1 MRIFRTYFAGSKK
14 SGGINELLVLAIPMV
29 ISTAADG
36 VMTFTDR
43 LFMAK
48 VGSEQMNAVMGGGV
62 GFQVLTFFFIGLLGY
77 STALVAQ
84 YFGAGEKHNSSKTTF
99 QAIIISVIAWPVII
113 LLKPL
118 IAQYFVYLK
127 IPEVQLQYQ
136 TEYFNIMVFG
146 GVFAILRHS
155 LSCFFSGIGKT
166 KIVMRATIVAMLLN
180 VILDY
185 VLIFGKFGFEAM
197 GIKGAAIASISGS
210 AGAVI
215 MLFYAFFHK
224 TIKKEFSVMQSF
236 RLDFSIM
243 KKLFRF
249 GYPAGL
255 ELFLNFF
262 AFSTMISIFHS
273 QGNIA
278 ATASTIMFNWDLV
291 SFIPLLGVEIAVTS
305 LVGRYMG
312 AGRPQVAHR
321 AAVSGIKIGVF
332 YSIVILALFI
342 TIPEVLVR
350 VFEPV
355 GHSHVFE
362 SAVPVAS
369 NMIRI
374 ASIYVLVE
382 AVMVALVGALRGAG
396 DTFFT
401 MIASVTAHWMFV
413 PIIYCSLKFF
423 NMSVEWSWFLLVIAF
438 LLFSFVLYFRF
449 KSGKWKKIKVI
460 G

>member
-1 MRIFRTYFAGSKK
+1 
-14 SGGINELLVLAIPMV
+14 
-29 ISTAADG
+29 
-36 VMTFTDR
+36 
-43 LFMAK
+43 
-48 VGSEQMNAVMGGGV
+48 
-62 GFQVLTFFFIGLLGY
+62 
-77 STALVAQ
+77 
-84 YFGAGEKHNSSKTTF
+84 
-99 QAIIISVIAWPVII
+99 
-113 LLKPL
+113 
-118 IAQYFVYLK
+118 
-127 IPEVQLQYQ
+127 
-136 TEYFNIMVFG
+136 
-146 GVFAILRHS
+146 
-155 LSCFFSGIGKT
+155 
-166 KIVMRATIVAMLLN
+166 
-180 VILDY
+180 
-185 VLIFGKFGFEAM
+185 
-197 GIKGAAIASISGS
+197 
-210 AGAVI
+210 
-215 MLFYAFFHK
+215 
-224 TIKKEFSVMQSF
+224 
-236 RLDFSIM
+236 M

-312 AGRPQVAHR
+312 AERPQVAHR
-321 AAVSGIKIGVF
+321 AAISGIKIGVF
-332 YSIVILALFI
+332 YSIVILVLFI

-350 VFEPV
+350 VFEPA
-355 GHSHVFE
+355 GYSQMFE

-374 ASIYVLVE
+374 ASIYVLAE

-413 PIIYCSLKFF
+413 PVVYCSFRFF
-423 NMSVEWSWFLLVIAF
+423 HLSVEWSWFLLVIAF

>member
-1 MRIFRTYFAGSKK
+1 MRIFRTYFAGSHKL
-14 SGGINELLVLAIPMV
+14 GGINELLLLALPMV

-43 LFMAK
+43 LFLAR

-84 YFGAGEKHNSSKTTF
+84 YYGAGEKHNSSKTTF
-99 QAIIISVIAWPVII
+99 QAIIISLIAWPII
-113 LLKPL
+113 LLLKPL
-118 IAQYFVYLK
+118 VVEYFVYLK
-127 IPEVQLQYQ
+127 IPQIQLKYQ
-136 TEYFNIMVFG
+136 IEYFNIMVWG
-146 GVFAILRHS
+146 GIFTILRHS

-166 KIVMRATIVAMLLN
+166 KIVMRATIVALILN

-185 VLIFGKFGFEAM
+185 ILIFGKFGLEPM

-210 AGAVI
+210 AAAVI
-215 MLFYAFFHK
+215 MLVYAYLSK
-224 TIKKEFSVMQSF
+224 TNNKEFFVAKSF
-236 RLDFSIM
+236 RFNFLIM

-262 AFSTMISIFHS
+262 AFSTMISLFHA
-273 QGNIA
+273 QGNVA

-321 AAVSGIKIGVF
+321 AAISGIKIGVF
-332 YSIVILALFI
+332 YSVVILVLFV
-342 TIPEVLVR
+342 TIPEILVR
-350 VFEPV
+350 IFEPINT
-355 GHSHVFE
+355 SQMFE

-374 ASIYVLVE
+374 ASIYVLAE
-382 AVMVALVGALRGAG
+382 AVLVALIGALRGAG

-401 MIASVTAHWMFV
+401 MVASVVAHWLLV
-413 PIIYCSLKFF
+413 PIVFISFKYFHLSI
-423 NMSVEWSWFLLVIAF
+423 EWSWFMLVITF
-438 LLFSFVLYFRF
+438 MLFSFVLFLRF